1 MKIIRCRFI
10 IGGVKFSMKT
20 LQHVGH
26 DSFILHEVLDATP
39 ARGEASF

>member
-10 IGGVKFSMKT
+10 IGGVK
-20 LQHVGH
+20 HVGH